1 MAPSGRSTRDA
12 YEEALLD
19 LAVSDPS
26 VVAVERPETEGVSRL
41 GVSFP
46 ERVFH
51 PGGGEQ
57 NMILTAA
64 GLALAGKNVYVSSQ
78 SSFLV
83 GRAYE
88 QIRSVLAIPA
98 LRVKVVGTHCGV
110 TVGEDGATRQM
121 LEDFALMRV
130 FPHMT
135 VLAPAD
141 YTSALGLLKHSAS
154 SRGPVYVR
162 LGQAPTPDVY
172 PNGDSA
178 FAPGSGRV
186 LREGTGVT
194 VCCCGIMISEALR
207 AAEVLEKQNIS
218 AEVID
223 CYSVSPLPAQLI
235 MDSVHRTGCCV
246 TAEEH
251 FSRGGLGEGV
261 AGLISG
267 AYPVPVRQV
276 AVFDKFGQS
285 GSPAELQ
292 EFYGLTASQIVSAA
306 VQAWT
311 MRRR

>member
-1 MAPSGRSTRDA
+1 MAPSGRSTFDA
-12 YEEALLD
+12 YEQALMD
-19 LAVSDPS
+19 LIVSDPS
-26 VVAVERPETEGVSRL
+26 VVAVERLEPGGVSRL
-41 GVSFP
+41 ATSFP
-46 ERVFH
+46 GRVFH

-88 QIRSVLAIPA
+88 QIRSVVAIPA
-98 LRVKVVGTHCGV
+98 LRVKIVGSHCGV
-110 TVGEDGATRQM
+110 TVGGEGATRQM

-135 VLAPAD
+135 VLAPGD
-141 YTSALGLLKHSAS
+141 YTSALGLLKQSAS

-162 LGQAPTPDVY
+162 LGQAPARDVY
-172 PNGDSA
+172 PDGDNG
-178 FAPGSGRV
+178 FAPGGGRV

-207 AAEVLEKQNIS
+207 AAEILEKQNIS

-223 CYSVSPLPAQLI
+223 CYSLSPLPEQLI
-235 MDSVHRTGCCV
+235 MDSVHRTGSCV

-261 AGLISG
+261 AALTSG

-292 EFYGLTASQIVSAA
+292 EYYGLTASQIVSAA